1 MSAGKGADVV
11 VLQEEL
17 HALDPRYKLNKIIGA
32 GSYGVVMKGVDL
44 TSGEPVAI
52 KKISKVIFK
61 DTRLAKRILR
71 EVKLLAHFHKNVVGE
86 HRAEN
91 IIGLENL
98 ITPNTADFNE
108 FWIIMEL
115 AESDLKSVFKSG
127 QQLSLAQ
134 IQYMLY
140 QMLHALK
147 TMKAAGV
154 IHRDITPANILV
166 SYADLDIKIC
176 DFGLAREEPKD
187 DDPYMTDYVTM
198 RWYRAPELVMESKIY
213 NEAVDIWGIGC
224 ILAEMFGSKPLFRGA
239 DRIFQLDKI
248 IELVGSPSLEDIPSG
263 SQAARRYVKERYIGP
278 ECKKGQ
284 RTRADWVSIFSR
296 VSNEP
301 QGSEAIDL
309 LDKLLIFNPE
319 KRITVEEALCHPFL
333 SALHDEDDEE
343 TSDVPVFD
351 FTDENLTNMEAVKSA
366 LYNETIEFHKA
377 NPHTI
382 PRHLRARLRPGAL
395 QEDTEKHE
403 PRTGYEGTL
412 NPQDAE
418 EDAEF
423 ESSSTQL
430 PAECDLLLEMLSN
443 LADEHRSATLTS
455 SADALLATIH
465 SGVQSSSG
473 PVLSK
478 VLSQYGWDGKG
489 FARELD
495 KQQIRHLIKDIRSAF
510 QK

>member
-1 MSAGKGADVV
+1 MSAGKGADVH
-11 VLQEEL
+11 VLQAEL
-17 HALDPRYKLNKIIGA
+17 NELDPRYKLERIIGA
-32 GSYGVVMKGVDL
+32 GSYGVVMKGVD
-44 TSGEPVAI
+44 TSTGEPVAI

-91 IIGLENL
+91 IIGLQNL
-98 ITPNTADFNE
+98 ITPIDRDFNE

-127 QQLSLAQ
+127 QQLSLPQ

-248 IELVGSPSLEDIPSG
+248 IELVGSPSQEDMPPG
-263 SQAARRYVKERYIGP
+263 SQAAQRYVRERYMGP
-278 ECKKGQ
+278 TCKKGE
-284 RTRADWVSIFSR
+284 RKRADWGSIFSR
-296 VSNEP
+296 ISKEE
-301 QGSEAIDL
+301 QGEEAIDL
-309 LDKLLIFNPE
+309 LDKLLVFNPQD
-319 KRITVEEALCHPFL
+319 RMTVEEALHHPFL
-333 SALHDEDDEE
+333 SALHDSDDED

-351 FTDENLTNMEAVKSA
+351 FNDNSLTNMGAVKDA
-366 LYNETIEFHKA
+366 LFNETVAFHEA
-377 NPHTI
+377 NPHTYSKHHKE
-382 PRHLRARLRPGAL
+382 RHRPGAL
-395 QEDTEKHE
+395 KEDTEEHV
-403 PRTGYEGTL
+403 RTGYEGTL
-412 NPQDAE
+412 NPQEAEDDA
-418 EDAEF
+418 AF
-423 ESSSTQL
+423 ESSNASMPL
-430 PAECDLLLEMLSN
+430 EIDLLLEMLSN
-443 LADEHRSATLTS
+443 LSDEHRAASLESSASVLRDTINSALETRYHPSLTTVLTS
-455 SADALLATIH
+455 
-465 SGVQSSSG
+465 
-473 PVLSK
+473 
-478 VLSQYGWDGKG
+478 YGWDGEG
-489 FARELD
+489 FAKELD
-495 KQQIRHLIKDIRSAF
+495 KGKIRHMIRDLRSACR
-510 QK
+510 